1 MYMFCTLKIRS
12 FIVLVVAVIPNRHLK
27 ENICIKT
34 MLLLQNFYRKYF
46 KKVAYSYISS
56 NLHSFRTLK

>member
-12 FIVLVVAVIPNRHLK
+12 FIVLVIAVIPNRHLK

-34 MLLLQNFYRKYF
+34 MLLLQDFYRKYF
-46 KKVAYSYISS
+46 KKVAYSYVFN
-56 NLHSFRTLK
+56 NLHIFRALK